1 MRPADAESPPRTRLP
16 ALRWGL
22 AIWTLAVV
30 ALVSALHAERR
41 SAAREQGLA
50 TAALRSEAV
59 QARLD
64 LTFGRLAALPRH
76 IAHLA
81 EVQRHLAAARLHE
94 LAPDDDAGRRQLHES
109 LLRDPA
115 TASMTAALNR
125 LALDFEVPLAM
136 LLDTRGNVVAMAGG
150 AARTASAA
158 PAAPFV
164 GSLRDRRYFADAL
177 AHDSG
182 AQFVNGRV
190 SGAPGIVFA
199 HRVEHEGR
207 TVGVAAVRQ
216 DTETLNRLLPPRDDV
231 LVYLTDRNGVVVL
244 ANRGDHLY
252 KRLPSAHE
260 TPGRSQGDF
269 RRPSER
275 RMSNEP
281 AAPDWHAIYQRVPET
296 LGWRLSRLTLGA
308 RELQVAEF
316 DGARHVVT
324 TSALADWPFDV
335 SIVVRDAAAGTL
347 AAFAAAA
354 GAVWLAGCLLL
365 WAGWR
370 RLQLLDATLRA
381 QRERLG
387 AEARLGAVFT
397 HASDG
402 YLFFRPRR
410 GITHC
415 NPAALRLFG
424 ADDER
429 HLLGRVPWIPDLSP
443 EVQPD
448 GRPSRERALELLR
461 THESSAERLQTWEWR
476 FCRVGG
482 GSFDAEVAVIALEWK
497 GKGEADFC
505 AVIHDVT
512 QRKQAEA
519 AMQQAREAAESASRT
534 KTSFLANMSHELRT
548 PMNAILGMTRL
559 ALDGGL
565 AGRPR
570 DQVAKAHASAR
581 TLMDLLNDVLDMA
594 RLEAGH
600 LELAQAGFDLPALLR
615 EVAADLAAHAG
626 AKGLRVDVA
635 LGAGLPQRVTGDA
648 ARLRQVFAHLGGNA
662 VKFTEH
668 GHIALSVDAAQDA
681 DAAWLHVHLAD
692 TGVGLSGDELPR
704 LFQPFEQADGS
715 TTRRYGGSGLGLAI
729 CRALVERMGG
739 RLWVDSEPGRGST
752 FQFTA
757 RLGPAAAPEAA
768 QAGADADAPGRRLAG
783 ARILLVEDHPL
794 NRELAGE
801 ILHGAGMRV
810 VTAQDGREALQRLAD
825 DGPFDGVLMDCQMP
839 VMDGYA
845 ATRELRRNPAWQS
858 LPVIAVTAGALA
870 ADREQALACGMNA
883 QVGKPIDAEL
893 LLRTMAQWIAPTG
906 VAPPAATPC
915 AAPPAAPQAGAPA
928 AAAGS
933 PSIDRGRGLQHC
945 LGNAVFYRRMLR
957 GFRDTMLDFGP
968 AVRAALAEGRTADA
982 RRRVHDLKGL
992 AGTIGALAL
1001 QGDAQALLQ
1010 ALPTAPPEVIDAGLA
1025 GVEAALARVRSEID
1039 ALAAEPA
1046 PD

>member
-22 AIWTLAVV
+22 AVWTLAIV
-30 ALVSALHAERR
+30 ALVFALHAERR

-81 EVQRHLAAARLHE
+81 EVQRHLAVARLPE

-109 LLRDPA
+109 LLHDPA

-136 LLDTRGNVVAMAGG
+136 LLDARGNAVAMAGG
-150 AARTASAA
+150 AARTASAE
-158 PAAPFV
+158 PATPFV

-177 AHDSG
+177 ARGSG

-252 KRLPSAHE
+252 KRLPSA
-260 TPGRSQGDF
+260 R
-269 RRPSER
+269 
-275 RMSNEP
+275 EP
-281 AAPDWHAIYQRVPET
+281 PAPDWQAIYLRVPEV
-296 LGWRLSRLTLGA
+296 LGWQLSRVTLGA
-308 RELQVAEF
+308 RELQIAEF

-324 TSALADWPFDV
+324 TTTLADWPFDLA
-335 SIVVRDAAAGTL
+335 IVVRDASGGSFAG
-347 AAFAAAA
+347 FGAAA
-354 GAVWLAGCLLL
+354 GAVWLTGCLLL

-387 AEARLGAVFT
+387 AEMLLGAVFT

-429 HLLGRVPWIPDLSP
+429 QLLGRVPWLPDLSP
-443 EVQPD
+443 EIQPD

-461 THESSAERLQTWEWR
+461 THERSAERLQTWEWR

-497 GKGEADFC
+497 GKGEAEFC

-512 QRKQAEA
+512 LRKQAEA

-570 DQVAKAHASAR
+570 DQVAKAHAAAH
-581 TLMDLLNDVLDMA
+581 TLMDLLNDVLDVA
-594 RLEAGH
+594 RLEAGQ
-600 LELAQAGFDLPALLR
+600 LELAQAEFDLPALLQ
-615 EVAADLAAHAG
+615 EIAADLAAHAG
-626 AKGLRVDVA
+626 AKGLPVEVV
-635 LGAGLPQRVTGDA
+635 LGPGLPQRIAGDA

-668 GHIALSVDAAQDA
+668 GHIVLSVDAARDA
-681 DAAWLHVHLAD
+681 DAAWLHVRLSD
-692 TGVGLSGDELPR
+692 TGVGLSGDELQR

-729 CRALVERMGG
+729 SRALVERMGG

-757 RLGPAAAPEAA
+757 KLGLAAAPEAA
-768 QAGADADAPGRRLAG
+768 QVDAEADTDAPGHRLAG

-801 ILHGAGMRV
+801 VLRGAGMQV

-845 ATRELRRNPAWQS
+845 ATRELRRNPAWQR

-870 ADREQALACGMNA
+870 TDREQALACGMNA
-883 QVGKPIDAEL
+883 QIGKPLDTEL
-893 LLRTMAQWIAPTG
+893 LLRTMAHWIAPRG
-906 VAPPAATPC
+906 VAATPPAPRPQPAPSPSQSPPAPSVRSP
-915 AAPPAAPQAGAPA
+915 AAPPAGA
-928 AAAGS
+928 AA
-933 PSIDRGRGLQHC
+933 IDRARGLQHC
-945 LGNAVFYRRMLR
+945 LGNPVFYRRMLR

-992 AGTIGALAL
+992 AETIGALAL
-1001 QGDAQALLQ
+1001 QSDAQSLLQ
-1010 ALPTAPPEVIDAGLA
+1010 ALPTAPPEAVEA
-1025 GVEAALARVRSEID
+1025 GVAAIEAALAQVHAEIEV
-1039 ALAAEPA
+1039 LAAELA